1 MPSHVGV
8 AAISTVHWVSAS
20 TKTRSK
26 NSSRA
31 VTRSSSRRTAVRR
44 WLRPVSCTAS
54 ILACRRRGGLCSP
67 GCGDPGG
74 GCMAYPFVE
83 SPNRTRAPGRA
94 IGVVVIHT
102 MEIAERPDAAE
113 ICARWFKTPVSR
125 VSAHY
130 CVDADSVIQWV
141 RETEIAWHAR
151 GGDTNCVGVAL
162 AGGATRNRSG
172 GALPGFRSQT
182 RRDWADPY
190 SAAVL
195 DRAANLVADV
205 CRRRRI
211 PVRWVVADDL
221 VAGRRGLTGHNEV
234 SEAFEQSDHWDPGDG
249 FPVEAFV
256 DRLR

>member
-1 MPSHVGV
+1 
-8 AAISTVHWVSAS
+8 
-20 TKTRSK
+20 
-26 NSSRA
+26 
-31 VTRSSSRRTAVRR
+31 
-44 WLRPVSCTAS
+44 
-54 ILACRRRGGLCSP
+54 
-67 GCGDPGG
+67 
-74 GCMAYPFVE
+74 MAYPFVE

-130 CVDADSVIQWV
+130 CVDADSVIQCV
-141 RETEIAWHAR
+141 REKDIAWHAR
-151 GGDTNCVGVAL
+151 GGNTNSIGVEL
-162 AGGATRNRSG
+162 AGFA
-172 GALPGFRSQT
+172 SQT

-211 PVRWVVADDL
+211 PVRWVGADDL

-256 DRLR
+256 DRVRAREQALKRAKPPARQNV

>member
-1 MPSHVGV
+1 
-8 AAISTVHWVSAS
+8 
-20 TKTRSK
+20 
-26 NSSRA
+26 
-31 VTRSSSRRTAVRR
+31 
-44 WLRPVSCTAS
+44 
-54 ILACRRRGGLCSP
+54 
-67 GCGDPGG
+67 
-74 GCMAYPFVE
+74 MAYPFVE
-83 SPNRTRAPGRA
+83 SPNRTRAAGRA

-130 CVDADSVIQWV
+130 CVDADSVIQCV
-141 RETEIAWHAR
+141 REKDIAWHAR
-151 GGDTNCVGVAL
+151 GGNTNSIGVEL
-162 AGGATRNRSG
+162 AGFA
-172 GALPGFRSQT
+172 SQT

-256 DRLR
+256 DRVRAREQALKRAKPPARQNV

>member
-1 MPSHVGV
+1 
-8 AAISTVHWVSAS
+8 
-20 TKTRSK
+20 
-26 NSSRA
+26 
-31 VTRSSSRRTAVRR
+31 
-44 WLRPVSCTAS
+44 
-54 ILACRRRGGLCSP
+54 
-67 GCGDPGG
+67 
-74 GCMAYPFVE
+74 MAYPFVE

-130 CVDADSVIQWV
+130 CVDADSVIQCV
-141 RETEIAWHAR
+141 REKDIAWHAR
-151 GGDTNCVGVAL
+151 GGNTDSIGVEL
-162 AGGATRNRSG
+162 AGFA
-172 GALPGFRSQT
+172 SQT

-205 CRRRRI
+205 CRRRRL
-211 PVRWVVADDL
+211 PVRWVVADAL

-256 DRLR
+256 DRVRAREQALKRAKPPARQNV

>member
-1 MPSHVGV
+1 
-8 AAISTVHWVSAS
+8 
-20 TKTRSK
+20 
-26 NSSRA
+26 
-31 VTRSSSRRTAVRR
+31 
-44 WLRPVSCTAS
+44 
-54 ILACRRRGGLCSP
+54 
-67 GCGDPGG
+67 
-74 GCMAYPFVE
+74 MAYPFVE

-130 CVDADSVIQWV
+130 CVDADSVIQCV
-141 RETEIAWHAR
+141 REKDIAWHAR
-151 GGDTNCVGVAL
+151 GGNTNSIGVEL
-162 AGGATRNRSG
+162 AGFA
-172 GALPGFRSQT
+172 SQT

-249 FPVEAFV
+249 CPVEAFV
-256 DRLR
+256 DRVRAREQALKRAKPPARQNV